1 LILPTIAIIGRPNV
15 GKSTLV
21 NRLCQS
27 NDAIVFDKPGVTRDR
42 TYQNASWGGKEFQIV
57 DTGGLVF
64 DDDSEFL
71 PEIRTQVFLAL
82 EEASLALL
90 VVDGNQGVTDGDLSI
105 AKWLRNS
112 SCKTIVAVNKCES
125 TTLGISLA
133 SEFWKLGLGEPY
145 PVSAIHGSGTG
156 DLLDLVIGELPEN
169 NIQDEEEKIMM
180 SIIGRPNVGKSTL
193 VNRLCQSN
201 DAIVFDKPG
210 VTRDRT
216 YQNASWGGK
225 EFQIVDTGGLV
236 FDDDSEFLPEIRTQ
250 VFLALE
256 EASLALLVVDGN
268 QGVTDGDLSIA
279 KWLRNSSCKTIVAV
293 NKCESTTLGISLASE
308 FWKLGLGEPNPVSAI
323 HGSGT
328 GDLLDL
334 VIGELPENNI
344 HDDEEKIM
352 MSIIGRPN
360 VGKSSLLNSISGEK
374 RAIVSDI
381 SGTTTDSIDTL
392 IKKGDNQW
400 KIVDTAGIRRKKNVK
415 YGTEFF
421 GINRAFKS
429 IDRSDVCVLVI
440 DAVDGVTD
448 QDQKLAGRIEEQG
461 RACIIVVNKWDLV
474 EKNSSTIYQVEKE
487 LRSKLYFLHWSK
499 MIFISALT
507 GQRVDNIFEHALN
520 AVNQHRRR
528 VTTSVVNEVLKE
540 SISWKSPPTK
550 RSGKQG
556 RLYYGT
562 QVKNKPPTFTLF
574 VNDPKLFGITYRRY
588 IEKQIRVNLGFE
600 GTPLILLWRGK
611 QQRALNKEVE
621 RENIELIQKD

>member
-1 LILPTIAIIGRPNV
+1 MTLPSIAIIGRPNV

-42 TYQNASWGGKEFQIV
+42 TYQNASWGGREFQIV

-64 DDDSEFL
+64 EDNSEFL

-82 EEASLALL
+82 EEASVALF

-112 SCKTIVAVNKCES
+112 SCKTIVVVNKCES
-125 TTLGISLA
+125 TSLGISLA
-133 SEFWKLGLGEPY
+133 AEFWKLGLGEPY

-156 DLLDLVIGELPEN
+156 DLLDLVINGLPEDLN
-169 NIQDEEEKIMM
+169 
-180 SIIGRPNVGKSTL
+180 
-193 VNRLCQSN
+193 
-201 DAIVFDKPG
+201 
-210 VTRDRT
+210 
-216 YQNASWGGK
+216 
-225 EFQIVDTGGLV
+225 
-236 FDDDSEFLPEIRTQ
+236 
-250 VFLALE
+250 LE
-256 EASLALLVVDGN
+256 DQED
-268 QGVTDGDLSIA
+268 
-279 KWLRNSSCKTIVAV
+279 
-293 NKCESTTLGISLASE
+293 
-308 FWKLGLGEPNPVSAI
+308 
-323 HGSGT
+323 
-328 GDLLDL
+328 
-334 VIGELPENNI
+334 
-344 HDDEEKIM
+344 KIM

-360 VGKSSLLNSISGEK
+360 VGKSSLLNAICGEK

-392 IKKGDNQW
+392 IKKDSHLW

-461 RACIIVVNKWDLV
+461 RACVIVVNKWDLV
-474 EKNSSTIYQVEKE
+474 EKNNYTIYQSEKE

-507 GQRVDNIFEHALN
+507 GQRVENIFEHALS
-520 AVNQHRRR
+520 AVTQHRMR

-540 SISWKSPPTK
+540 ALGWKSPPTK

-562 QVKNKPPTFTLF
+562 QVKNQPPTFTLF

-588 IEKQIRVNLGFE
+588 IEKQIRLNLGFE
-600 GTPLILLWRGK
+600 GSPIILLWRGK
-611 QQRALNKEVE
+611 QQRDLEKETSKN
-621 RENIELIQKD
+621 NIHVIQKD

>member
-1 LILPTIAIIGRPNV
+1 MTLPSIAIIGRPNV

-42 TYQNASWGGKEFQIV
+42 TYQNANWGGKEFQVV

-64 DDDSEFL
+64 EDDSEFL

-82 EEASLALL
+82 EEASLALF

-112 SCKTIVAVNKCES
+112 NCKTIVAVNKCES
-125 TTLGISLA
+125 ISLGISLA

-156 DLLDLVIGELPEN
+156 DLLDLVIDGLPKDLN
-169 NIQDEEEKIMM
+169 DE
-180 SIIGRPNVGKSTL
+180 
-193 VNRLCQSN
+193 
-201 DAIVFDKPG
+201 DKE
-210 VTRDRT
+210 D
-216 YQNASWGGK
+216 
-225 EFQIVDTGGLV
+225 
-236 FDDDSEFLPEIRTQ
+236 
-250 VFLALE
+250 
-256 EASLALLVVDGN
+256 
-268 QGVTDGDLSIA
+268 
-279 KWLRNSSCKTIVAV
+279 
-293 NKCESTTLGISLASE
+293 
-308 FWKLGLGEPNPVSAI
+308 
-323 HGSGT
+323 
-328 GDLLDL
+328 
-334 VIGELPENNI
+334 
-344 HDDEEKIM
+344 KIM

-360 VGKSSLLNSISGEK
+360 VGKSSLLNAICGKK
-374 RAIVSDI
+374 RAIVSNI

-392 IKKGDNQW
+392 IKKDSHLW

-429 IDRSDVCVLVI
+429 IDRSDICVLVI
-440 DAVDGVTD
+440 DAIDGVTD

-461 RACIIVVNKWDLV
+461 RACVIVVNKWDLV
-474 EKNSSTIYQVEKE
+474 EKNNSTIYQVEKE

-507 GQRVDNIFEHALN
+507 GQRVENIFENALS
-520 AVNQHRRR
+520 AVTQHRRR

-540 SISWKSPPTK
+540 ALGWKSPPTK

-556 RLYYGT
+556 KLYYGT
-562 QVKNKPPTFTLF
+562 QVKNQPPTFTLF

-588 IEKQIRVNLGFE
+588 IEKQIRLNLGFE
-600 GTPLILLWRGK
+600 GSPIILLWRGK
-611 QQRALNKEVE
+611 QQRELEKETSKK
-621 RENIELIQKD
+621 NINIIQKD

>member
-1 LILPTIAIIGRPNV
+1 MTFPSIAIIGRPNV

-21 NRLCQS
+21 NRLCQT

-42 TYQNASWGGKEFQIV
+42 TYQNASWAGREFQIV

-64 DDDSEFL
+64 EDDSEFL

-82 EEASLALL
+82 EEASLALF

-112 SCKTIVAVNKCES
+112 DCKTIVAVNKCES
-125 TTLGISLA
+125 TSLGISLA

-145 PVSAIHGSGTG
+145 PISAIHGSGTG
-156 DLLDLVIGELPEN
+156 DLLDVLIEGLPEDLN
-169 NIQDEEEKIMM
+169 FE
-180 SIIGRPNVGKSTL
+180 
-193 VNRLCQSN
+193 
-201 DAIVFDKPG
+201 DK
-210 VTRDRT
+210 
-216 YQNASWGGK
+216 
-225 EFQIVDTGGLV
+225 
-236 FDDDSEFLPEIRTQ
+236 
-250 VFLALE
+250 
-256 EASLALLVVDGN
+256 
-268 QGVTDGDLSIA
+268 
-279 KWLRNSSCKTIVAV
+279 
-293 NKCESTTLGISLASE
+293 
-308 FWKLGLGEPNPVSAI
+308 
-323 HGSGT
+323 
-328 GDLLDL
+328 
-334 VIGELPENNI
+334 
-344 HDDEEKIM
+344 EEKIM

-360 VGKSSLLNSISGEK
+360 VGKSSLLNAICGEK
-374 RAIVSDI
+374 RSIVSEI

-392 IKKGDNQW
+392 VRKDSHLW

-421 GINRAFKS
+421 AINRAFKS

-440 DAVDGVTD
+440 DAIDGVTD

-461 RACIIVVNKWDLV
+461 RACVIVVNKWDLI

-487 LRSKLYFLHWSK
+487 LRSKLYFLHWAK

-507 GQRVDNIFEHALN
+507 GQRVENIFENALS
-520 AVNQHRRR
+520 AVTQHRKR

-540 SISWKSPPTK
+540 ALGWKSPPTK

-562 QVKNKPPTFTLF
+562 QVKNQPPTFTLF

-588 IEKQIRVNLGFE
+588 IEKQIRLNLGFE
-600 GTPLILLWRGK
+600 GSPIILLWRGK
-611 QQRALNKEVE
+611 QQRDLEKQISKK
-621 RENIELIQKD
+621 NINLIQKD